1 MEVRGQSDPRIS
13 FRAYLFRGAGWRV
26 SAGQHSRLPR
36 SSRPITKAPVAKV
49 RKADDIA
56 TRRLFTQHLA
66 GPRFASV
73 AEAVGWMCAIQSQ
86 IYSGAK
92 WALGQRVRSI
102 TDKDVDR
109 LFDQGTLL
117 RTHVLRPTWH
127 FVLPR
132 DIRWL
137 LELTAPRVKAAI
149 AYHGR
154 SNGID
159 AGLLRR
165 AYHALERAL
174 RDRTYRTRLELSAI
188 LGRARIVASGQRLAH
203 ILMRAELDALITSG
217 PRRGKQ
223 MTYALL
229 DERVPPSPRLAHEE
243 ALGQITLRYFTSH
256 GPAQL
261 RDFAWWSGLRLAD
274 AKRGIALAEGALVR
288 EDVAENTYWSA
299 PQKPGAHHS
308 PTVHLLP
315 NFDEFLVAYRDRSAS
330 LNPARGFDTAP
341 FPSSGILAQ
350 TVIWNGHIWGE
361 WKRRLEGR
369 RVRVSPLAIEPL
381 DRELRA
387 SLERAVQ
394 ALAQFLETPVELE
407 LPRSGR

>member
-1 MEVRGQSDPRIS
+1 
-13 FRAYLFRGAGWRV
+13 
-26 SAGQHSRLPR
+26 
-36 SSRPITKAPVAKV
+36 VAQV

-56 TRRLFTQHLA
+56 TRRLFSQHLA

-73 AEAVGWMCAIQSQ
+73 TEAVGWMGAIQSQ
-86 IYSGAK
+86 DYFGAK
-92 WALGQRVRSI
+92 WALGQRVRGI

-109 LFDQGTLL
+109 LFDEGAIL

-154 SNGID
+154 YNGID

-165 AYHALERAL
+165 AYHVLERAL
-174 RDRTYRTRLELSAI
+174 RDRSYRSRLELSAI
-188 LGRARIVASGQRLAH
+188 LGRAHILASGQRLAH

-229 DERVPPSPRLAHEE
+229 DERTPPSLRLAREE
-243 ALGQITLRYFTSH
+243 ALGEITRRYFTSH

-261 RDFAWWSGLRLAD
+261 RDFAWWSCLPLAD
-274 AKRGIALAEGALVR
+274 ARRGLALAKGALVR
-288 EDVAENTYWSA
+288 EDVGENTYWSA
-299 PQKPGAHHS
+299 PPKRLPHRS

-330 LNPARGFDTAP
+330 LDPARGFDTAP
-341 FPSSGILAQ
+341 FPSGGILAQ
-350 TVIWNGHIWGE
+350 TVIWNGQIWGG
-361 WKRRLEGR
+361 WKRRLEGQR
-369 RVRVSPLAIEPL
+369 GRVSLLAMGPL
-381 DRELRA
+381 DPDGRA
-387 SLERAVQ
+387 CLERAVQ

-407 LPRSGR
+407 QPRSA